1 VAHKTERTEELA
13 AMPIPNLVPA
23 EFAEIGKQRVE
34 TMMKLQQELFDR
46 FAEFTQAWFTRAKSE
61 ANLASEF
68 VTKLT
73 AARSVPET
81 ATACQECMDKRMEML
96 AEDGRR
102 LFDDSQK
109 FLHLGTQILMNGSAI
124 NTSKP

>member
-1 VAHKTERTEELA
+1 MAQETERTKESA
-13 AMPIPNLVPA
+13 AMPIPNLIPA
-23 EFAEIGKQRVE
+23 EFAEIGQKRVE
-34 TMMKLQQELFDR
+34 AMMKLQQELFGR

-61 ANLASEF
+61 ADLASEF

-96 AEDGRR
+96 AEDSRR
-102 LFDDSQK
+102 LFDDGQK
-109 FLHLGTQILMNGSAI
+109 FLHMGTRLLMNGSGG
-124 NTSKP
+124 NGSQP